1 MGIERF
7 FSSINRN
14 FNVVDV
20 LTKNQKIECNT
31 LLIDFNSIIHTVS
44 SKIIKKIND
53 KDFKSSIEE
62 LILLEIKE
70 YLINLFNMVKCS
82 QVYIAFDG
90 VPTFSKILE
99 QKKRR
104 FIGDLIDQLLSKYP
118 QNNNFGKGLIS
129 PGTIFM
135 EKLTIFL
142 KEQDF
147 KTNII
152 FSDTNE
158 KGEGE
163 FKILDFISK
172 NNLNDFIIYSPDADL
187 IILSMIIWSNKVKT
201 TLKILRY
208 DQNNDILNIIYINHL
223 VDYLFTYFEDKI
235 NKTIDKYRYIK
246 DLSFIMTIFGND
258 FLPKIEDININMDFY
273 LVLDAYII
281 NYIDN
286 DYLLNE
292 KLDIVPKSL
301 FKYLSFLNKYESFLL
316 ERNKK
321 IFKYQ
326 NFNYAQA
333 VNLFLDI
340 KNNKFNPASI
350 FYIDYGINL
359 NKNNKYGKLEYYFYD
374 KYKLTKI
381 KDYEYKNNFN
391 KDYVDNINDLRYQK
405 FIDIN
410 YSSSTQKHVIAMKD
424 MHPREKEFYLINNK
438 LDKYNTL
445 FNPNKKYKK
454 EDINQLKKNVKQYLM
469 GLKWL
474 INYYFK
480 RTDIDET
487 WFYSN
492 YESPHINDLI
502 KYFDSN
508 ILHYNFKDISLDITP
523 IEQLLYITPIRLDNI
538 SEFIN
543 IIKAT
548 DKQKKIIINFIE
560 SNSNL
565 FYNLDEIYYSVLKGN
580 LKNDLFDCS
589 SAIFIS
595 KCHYY
600 ILDDIKPINNF
611 KINV

>member
-44 SKIIKKIND
+44 SKIIKNIND
-53 KDFKSSIEE
+53 NNQTKYKDFKNSDVEE
-62 LILLEIKE
+62 LILLEIKD
-70 YLINLFNMVKCS
+70 YLINLFSMIKCNL
-82 QVYIAFDG
+82 VYIAFDG

-104 FIGDLIDQLLSKYP
+104 FIGDFIDQVLSKFP

-135 EKLTIFL
+135 DKLTIFL
-142 KEQDF
+142 KQQNF
-147 KTNII
+147 NTNII
-152 FSDTNE
+152 ISDTYE

-163 FKILDFISK
+163 FKILDYISK

-187 IILSMIIWSNKVKT
+187 IILCMIIWSNKVEMN
-201 TLKILRY
+201 LKILRY
-208 DQNNDILNIIYINHL
+208 DQNTSILNIIYINHL
-223 VDYLFTYFEDKI
+223 IDYLFTYFEDRI
-235 NKTIDKYRYIK
+235 NKPINKYRYIK
-246 DLSFIMTIFGND
+246 DLAFIMTIFGND

-273 LVLDAYII
+273 LVLDTYII
-281 NYIDN
+281 NYVDN

-292 KLDIVPKSL
+292 KLDIVSKSL

-321 IFKYQ
+321 IYKYQ

-340 KNNKFNPASI
+340 KNNKFNPATI

-381 KDYEYKNNFN
+381 KDYQYKNNFN
-391 KDYVDNINDLRYQK
+391 QDYVDNIKDLRYQK
-405 FIDIN
+405 FIPIN
-410 YSSSTQKHVIAMKD
+410 YSSSTSKHVFAMKD

-438 LDKYNTL
+438 LDKYHTL
-445 FNPNKKYKK
+445 FNPNKIYKK
-454 EDINQLKKNVKQYLM
+454 EDNKHIKTNVRQYLM

-480 RTDIDET
+480 RSNIDET

-492 YESPHINDLI
+492 Q
-502 KYFDSN
+502 F
-508 ILHYNFKDISLDITP
+508 
-523 IEQLLYITPIRLDNI
+523 
-538 SEFIN
+538 
-543 IIKAT
+543 
-548 DKQKKIIINFIE
+548 
-560 SNSNL
+560 
-565 FYNLDEIYYSVLKGN
+565 
-580 LKNDLFDCS
+580 
-589 SAIFIS
+589 
-595 KCHYY
+595 
-600 ILDDIKPINNF
+600 
-611 KINV
+611 